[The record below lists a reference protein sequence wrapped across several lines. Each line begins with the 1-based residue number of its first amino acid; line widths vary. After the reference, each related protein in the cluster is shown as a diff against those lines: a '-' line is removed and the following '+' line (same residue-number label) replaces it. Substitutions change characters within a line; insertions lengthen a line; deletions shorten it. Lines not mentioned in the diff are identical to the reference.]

1 MLLEVENL
9 YAGYGK
15 IEALHGISFHV
26 NKGEIVTLIGAN
38 GAGKSTTLKAVMRL
52 TPPES
57 PTVISGDIRFNG
69 ESILK
74 TEPHHVVARLKMDLV
89 PEGRH
94 IFGNLTVSE
103 NLKLA
108 TWTRKDNN
116 IQKDV
121 DKVFELFP
129 RLKERMHQRSD
140 TLSGGEQQM
149 LAVGRALMTNCSVL
163 LLDEPSMGLSPLLM
177 YDMFRTLKQLNSD
190 GLTVVVVE
198 QNARLALQVADRGY
212 VLDTGGIVA
221 EGTAAELADTP
232 EIKAAGNL
240 QGLKVRVMQ
249 NTVALETWKAMGTN
263 AVPMS
268 FAEVFTALETGAL
281 DGQENPLIHMYANK
295 MYEVQKY
302 ITLTNHV
309 YTPCA
314 LAVSSKFWKTL
325 KAEDQE
331 ALRKAALEA
340 MKFHRKNMTAA
351 DIDVVVK
358 LKEHGMSVEPLSPA
372 ELDKIRE
379 LVKPVVAKFTPMV
392 GEEFVKEFY
401 AEIEKARQGA
411 TRPGA
416 GE

>member
-69 ESILK
+69 DSILK

-94 IFGNLTVSE
+94 IFGNLTVNE

-177 YDMFRTLKQLNSD
+177 YDMFRTFKQLNSE

-212 VLDTGGIVA
+212 VLDTGSIVA
-221 EGTAAELADTP
+221 EGSAAELADTP
-232 EIKAAGNL
+232 EIKAAYL
-240 QGLKVRVMQ
+240 
-249 NTVALETWKAMGTN
+249 
-263 AVPMS
+263 
-268 FAEVFTALETGAL
+268 GA
-281 DGQENPLIHMYANK
+281 
-295 MYEVQKY
+295 
-302 ITLTNHV
+302 
-309 YTPCA
+309 
-314 LAVSSKFWKTL
+314 
-325 KAEDQE
+325 
-331 ALRKAALEA
+331 
-340 MKFHRKNMTAA
+340 
-351 DIDVVVK
+351 
-358 LKEHGMSVEPLSPA
+358 
-372 ELDKIRE
+372 
-379 LVKPVVAKFTPMV
+379 
-392 GEEFVKEFY
+392 
-401 AEIEKARQGA
+401 
-411 TRPGA
+411 
-416 GE
+416 